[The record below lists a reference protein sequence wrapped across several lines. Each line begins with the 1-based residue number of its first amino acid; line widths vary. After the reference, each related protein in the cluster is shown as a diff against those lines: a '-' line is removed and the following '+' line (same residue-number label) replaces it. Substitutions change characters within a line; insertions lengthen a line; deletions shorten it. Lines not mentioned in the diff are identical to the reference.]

1 MSWNISTRLNNLQ
14 QQVNNIANT
23 GLTNPM
29 EQILNANNFAMQNL
43 TILNGNSNV
52 LQLASN
58 NVGGIQTNCSV
69 TVSGDLTC
77 NTLNYTELNP
87 PLAPNNINFNVLNSG
102 TTQNTSTSYTS
113 VPTSP
118 YTGIVTKESVL
129 NPSASGTITMSSPN
143 SSNSVA
149 IGFSTVSS
157 YPTGGYLGVQS
168 GLLFYSG
175 INSIASIINGNLSD
189 YTPYATQTIDFQL
202 KCVNGTLKVYIN
214 GVENVGFEQPLPS
227 GNYYFTIGTFTFA
240 SNCLMTNINVNQST
254 SETLDQ
260 VLTNGNSAGGLD
272 IEDVGTL
279 TCNTLNYTTLNP
291 PITGGGETLQQTL
304 TNGNSAGGLDIDDVG
319 ALNADSINSTG
330 SIYAE
335 GYLQAGNKA
344 GLSAIQLLYGN
355 GTTLGNNYQII
366 GVNDTFQLQQYKN
379 NALTAQPLL
388 INQETLTQFKTSN
401 LVYTQDGTNNYYI
414 LDSNFNTP
422 CYKQIFTN
430 LNQTVSNM
438 GANASPFFSVPIYT
452 KSNSYNYGVNYTEIL
467 FSSLNLTFTS
477 STVFGSN
484 LQATIFL
491 SSANSGEFNPAL
503 GNSIVINITN
513 TNGTPTYTFNSS
525 IPIILY
531 FNNTTQF
538 NKLYLL
544 VAYSIVTLTN
554 YNLQITNSN
563 MAVTG
568 YISSNPNGSITWG
581 S

>member
-29 EQILNANNFAMQNL
+29 EQTLNANNYNMINL
-43 TILNGNSNV
+43 NTLNANAN
-52 LQLASN
+52 QLKLYSS

-87 PLAPNNINFNVLNSG
+87 PINTGEIEYNLLNADATQLSFTSFNFSPSN
-102 TTQNTSTSYTS
+102 
-113 VPTSP
+113 P
-118 YTGIVTKESVL
+118 YTGIITKTTIL
-129 NPSASGTITMSSPN
+129 NPIVSGTITFSNYDSNN
-143 SSNSVA
+143 SISF
-149 IGFSTVSS
+149 GFSTNPL
-157 YPTGGYLGVQS
+157 YPTGGFLGVNS
-168 GLLFYSG
+168 GVLFYPSVGDLG
-175 INSIASIINGNLSD
+175 IIINGNVNYD
-189 YTPYATQTIDFQL
+189 YPFTEQTTIDFSL
-202 KCVNGTLKVYIN
+202 KIVNGVLKVYIN
-214 GVENVGFEQPLPS
+214 DNEITQLEQPLPN
-227 GNYYFTIGTFTFA
+227 GNYYFSMGCYCAENVTCNV
-240 SNCLMTNINVNQST
+240 SNLSVNQST
-254 SETLDQ
+254 SETLNE
-260 VLTNGNSAGGLD
+260 VLS
-272 IEDVGTL
+272 
-279 TCNTLNYTTLNP
+279 
-291 PITGGGETLQQTL
+291 
-304 TNGNSAGGLDIDDVG
+304 NGNSAGGLDIDDVG
-319 ALNADSINSTG
+319 TLNTG
-330 SIYAE
+330 SIVATNSILAD

-344 GLSAIQLLYGN
+344 GLSAVQLLYGD
-355 GTTLGNNYQII
+355 GTTTGNNYQII
-366 GVNDTFQLQQYKN
+366 GVNDTYVLQQYKN

-422 CYKQIFTN
+422 CYKQIFSN
-430 LNQTVSNM
+430 LNQTVQGM
-438 GANASPFFSVPIYT
+438 GAVASPFFSVPIYT
-452 KSNSYNYGVNYTEIL
+452 KNPTYNYGVNYAEIL

-484 LQATIFL
+484 LQATLYL
-491 SSANSGEFNPAL
+491 SSANSGEFNPSL

-513 TNGTPTYTFNSS
+513 TNGVPTYTFNSS

-563 MAVTG
+563 MAITG
-568 YISSNPNGSITWG
+568 YISSNPQGAISWG

>member
-1 MSWNISTRLNNLQ
+1 MSFNISTRLNNLQ
-14 QQVNNIANT
+14 QQINNIANT

-29 EQILNANNFAMQNL
+29 EQILDANNFAMQNL
-43 TILNGNSNV
+43 TILNGNSNA
-52 LQLASN
+52 LQLQSN
-58 NVGGIQTNCSV
+58 NVGGVQTNCSV
-69 TVSGDLTC
+69 TVGGDLTC
-77 NTLNYTELNP
+77 NILNYSELNP
-87 PLAPNNINFNVLNSG
+87 PLAPNNINFDVFTG

-129 NPSASGTITMSSPN
+129 NPSASGTITMSAPN
-143 SSNSVA
+143 SDNSVA
-149 IGFSTVSS
+149 IGFSTVST

-168 GLLFYSG
+168 GILFYPG
-175 INSIASIINGNLSD
+175 ISSIASIINGNPGD
-189 YTPYATQTIDFQL
+189 YETYSLQTIDFQL
-202 KCVNGTLKVYIN
+202 KCINGTLKVYIN
-214 GVENVGFEQPLPS
+214 GTENVGFEQPLPS
-227 GNYYFTIGTFTFA
+227 GNYYFTIGTFTFG
-240 SNCLMTNINVNQST
+240 SNCLMTNISVTQST
-254 SETLDQ
+254 SETLAQ
-260 VLTNGNSAGGLD
+260 VLNNGNSANGLD
-272 IEDVGTL
+272 IEDVGAL
-279 TCNTLNYTTLNP
+279 TCTTLNYTTLNP
-291 PITGGGETLQQTL
+291 PITGGGETLEQTL
-304 TNGNSAGGLDIDDVG
+304 TNGNSAGGLDINDVG
-319 ALNADSINSTG
+319 ALNTTSINATG

-335 GYLQAGNKA
+335 VYLQAGNKA
-344 GLSAIQLLYGN
+344 GLSCIQLLYGD
-355 GTTLGNNYQII
+355 GTTTGNNYQII
-366 GVNDTFQLQQYKN
+366 SINDTYILQQFKN

-422 CYKQIFTN
+422 CYKQIFSG

-438 GANASPFFSVPIYT
+438 GAVASPFFSVPIYT
-452 KSNSYNYGVNYTEIL
+452 KSSTYNYGVNYAEIL
-467 FSSLNLTFTS
+467 FSALNLTFTS
-477 STVFGSN
+477 STVFGTN
-484 LQATIFL
+484 LQATLYL
-491 SSANSGEFNPAL
+491 SSEDSGEFNPAV

-513 TNGTPTYTFNSS
+513 TNGVATYTFNSS

-531 FNNTTQF
+531 YNNTTQF

-544 VAYSIVTLTN
+544 VAYSIVTLSN